1 MKKQYIPPVQKPL
14 GQVFDSL
21 LILVLVYASLMV
33 PLLFKEEAAPAPEPV
48 VAQTAEAAAAAEAAK
63 PTWESLGQN
72 EVMQAQWAKL
82 GYDPEK
88 AAELIN
94 HRFDY
99 TIDPGMLLLTI
110 LVVAG
115 YFVFMLKVSEKE
127 YREVIAE
134 KFDS

>member
-1 MKKQYIPPVQKPL
+1 MKKKYTPPEQRPL
-14 GQVFDSL
+14 GQIFDSL
-21 LILVLVYASLMV
+21 LILVLVYASLML
-33 PLLFKEEAAPAPEPV
+33 PLMFKEEAVPAADTAMPV
-48 VAQTAEAAAAAEAAK
+48 AAEVEAVAAK
-63 PTWESLGQN
+63 VTWESLGQN
-72 EVMQAQWAKL
+72 AVQQEQWIKL

-94 HRFDY
+94 NRFDY
-99 TIDPGMLLLTI
+99 SIDPLMLIITI

-134 KFDS
+134 KFGS